1 MKKNYIPILE
11 FSHYIELSTININ
24 EPETDETIK
33 NKKILIDFKNSTF
46 YYYEDDIF
54 LYKSK
59 YKISLGLI
67 VLCNNQRFFFIK
79 SNDYIAEINCEKYY
93 INKNCNIQ
101 YNNFKKFDL
110 IIQQYITPFNISNA

>member
-1 MKKNYIPILE
+1 MKKNYIPMLE
-11 FSHYIELSTININ
+11 FAHYIELSTININ

-46 YYYEDDIF
+46 YYYEDDNF

-110 IIQQYITPFNISNA
+110 FNYSIIY